1 MVHTG
6 GMLGVAP
13 ARPTLVGRRARPT
26 SAALTAL
33 VVLLPLALAACSGG
47 ADDTPDPQEP
57 ALTLAAALDG
67 GLEDGDLD
75 DLTFVDSSAAAVAA
89 DWTATTEAL
98 GDLVPTVAVS
108 GVAETEDE
116 PVEGVETAAAT
127 LDWSWDVAGEPWT
140 YTTTVPMRLPVG
152 EGEDPGS
159 WELQWSRTV
168 VEPSLREAATL
179 SLTPVAARRGEVL
192 GGDGEALVTERLVTR
207 VGIDRTLV
215 PPARAAA
222 SARALAALVDVAPG
236 PYAARVE
243 AAGDAAFVEALV
255 LRTADVPPAVG
266 RGVEE
271 IAGARLISDRLPL
284 APTREFAAPIL
295 GTVGEVTAEMV
306 EEDPEAYAP
315 GDVAGLSGLQAR
327 YDDVLRGTDGAVLSA
342 VAPDGRERPLVR
354 APDQDGDPL
363 RTTFDEDLQ
372 LAAEDVLVDVGP
384 ASALVALRPSDGAVL
399 AAASG
404 PGADGL
410 NIATYGQYAPGSTFK
425 IVSSL
430 ALLRGG
436 LTPSSTVPCTP
447 TVTVDGRV
455 FENYDDYPA
464 GSLGDVPLRTA
475 VAQSCNTA
483 MIAERDRPG
492 PDGMATAAAAL
503 GLGVDRDLGFP
514 SYFGQVGEPGSETGR
529 AATMIGQGEVLASPL
544 VMAAVVGSVQEGARV
559 TPRLLP
565 DLDVDTTSGDDQ
577 PLTATEAEQLR
588 GMLRGVVTEGS
599 GSSLA
604 DLPGPPAI
612 AKTGT
617 AEFEDGGETRT
628 RAWMVAAQ
636 GDLAVAVLV
645 AEGESGSGTAGP
657 LLEAFLRTAG

>member
-1 MVHTG
+1 MPG
-6 GMLGVAP
+6 
-13 ARPTLVGRRARPT
+13 
-26 SAALTAL
+26 AALVRPSLAVL
-33 VVLLPLALAACSGG
+33 VALALTGCSGG
-47 ADDTPDPQEP
+47 GDDTPGPQEP
-57 ALTLAAALDG
+57 ALALAAALDG
-67 GLEDGDLD
+67 GLQDGEMDGLA
-75 DLTFVDSSAAAVAA
+75 FVDSSVTDVEA
-89 DWTATTEAL
+89 DWSDTTEGL

-127 LDWSWDVAGEPWT
+127 LDWSWDVAGKPWT
-140 YTTTVPMRLPVG
+140 YTTTVPMRLP
-152 EGEDPGS
+152 ETDDAGS
-159 WELQWSRTV
+159 GTWELQWSRTV
-168 VEPSLREAATL
+168 VEPSLREATTL
-179 SLTPVAARRGEVL
+179 ALTPVAARRGEVL
-192 GGDGEALVTERLVTR
+192 GGDGEALVTDRLVTR
-207 VGIDRTLV
+207 VGIDRTQV
-215 PPARAAA
+215 PAARAAA

-236 PYAARVE
+236 PYAERVE
-243 AAGDAAFVEALV
+243 EAGDAAFVEALV
-255 LRTADVPPAVG
+255 LRTEDVPPPVG
-266 RGVEE
+266 PGVAE
-271 IAGARLISDRLPL
+271 IDGARLISDRLPL

-342 VAPDGRERPLVR
+342 VAPDGRERRLVR
-354 APDQDGDPL
+354 VADQDGDPL
-363 RTTFDEDLQ
+363 RTTLDEDLQ
-372 LAAEDVLVDVGP
+372 LLAEEVLADVGP

-404 PGADGL
+404 PGAEGL
-410 NIATYGQYAPGSTFK
+410 NVATYGQYAPGSTFK

-436 LTPSSTVPCTP
+436 LTPTSTVPCTP

-464 GSLGDVPLRTA
+464 GSLGRVPLRTA

-483 MIAERDRPG
+483 MIAERDRAG
-492 PDGMATAAAAL
+492 ADGVATAAAAL

-514 SYFGQVGEPGSETGR
+514 SYFGQVGTPGSETGR
-529 AATMIGQGEVLASPL
+529 AATMIGQGEVLASPMA
-544 VMAAVVGSVQEGARV
+544 MAAVVGSVQQGARV

-565 DLDVDTTSGDDQ
+565 DVEVDTDAGDEQ
-577 PLTATEAEQLR
+577 PLTSTEAEQLR
-588 GMLRGVVTEGS
+588 GMLRAVVTEGS

-604 DLPGPPAI
+604 DLSGPPVI

-617 AEFEDGGETRT
+617 AEFEDGGELRT

-645 AEGESGSGTAGP
+645 AEGSSGSGTAGP